1 MKHGNGDWF
10 KYYRS
15 STESEFYFVEPFTKW
30 QAWVDL
36 LTLAAFVPRTVFIR
50 GIEFRLQ
57 PGDMIESQKALAKRW
72 KWSDNTIKKFL
83 NLLSTRGQISIN
95 VRYRISVISIV
106 NWQKYQGSESE
117 GAPQTALQTALAIR
131 NNKNVKK
138 DTCFAIG
145 HDLLLAED
153 KSLYSVVN
161 RFKKEFGSGD
171 GLKRQLARILGS
183 ETRFENAW
191 QLAAYL
197 TSCLRNNGH
206 GKATQP
212 KSRPLPEIN
221 RESEPWMNG

>member
-15 STESEFYFVEPFTKW
+15 STESEFYFVKPFTKW

-72 KWSDNTIKKFL
+72 KWSDNTVKKFL
-83 NLLSTRGQISIN
+83 NLLSTRGQISIK

-106 NWQKYQGSESE
+106 NWQKYQGSEGE
-117 GAPQTALQTALAIR
+117 GASQTASQTALAII
-131 NNKNVKK
+131 NNKNGKE

-145 HDLLLAED
+145 RDLLLAED
-153 KSLYSVVN
+153 KNLYSVVN
-161 RFKKEFGSGD
+161 RFKKEFGGEEQ
-171 GLKRQLARILGS
+171 LKRQLAKILGS
-183 ETRFENAW
+183 ETRFENAR

-197 TSCLRNNGH
+197 NGCLRNNGH
-206 GKATQP
+206 GNPTQT
-212 KSRPLPEIN
+212 KSRPLPQIN
-221 RESEPWMNG
+221 RETEPWMDG